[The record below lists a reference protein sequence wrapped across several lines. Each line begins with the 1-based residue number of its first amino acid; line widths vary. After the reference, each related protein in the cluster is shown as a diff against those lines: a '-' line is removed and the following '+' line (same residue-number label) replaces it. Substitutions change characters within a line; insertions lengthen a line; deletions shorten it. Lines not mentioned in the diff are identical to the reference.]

1 MPSQNRQPSG
11 SEARDPKCREKHSI
25 MTQEHI
31 LNWLKRVSESVK
43 NRDLETHMGL
53 VSKKVRVYGIPNQ
66 ASLGYQDWYRRRR
79 NEFKNNRLASLS
91 YNNLNIKTISLR
103 RLGFQITEIM
113 QATNGQQIRINKDI
127 LLEQE
132 EDNQWRVVEETIQ
145 QWHHITN
152 QDSQQ

>member
-1 MPSQNRQPSG
+1 MSQ
-11 SEARDPKCREKHSI
+11 ELI
-25 MTQEHI
+25 I
-31 LNWLKRVSESVK
+31 NWLKRLTESVK

-79 NEFKNNRLASLS
+79 NEFNNNRLASLS
-91 YNNLNIKTISLR
+91 YNNLNIKTITLR
-103 RLGFQITEIM
+103 RLGFQVTEIM
-113 QATNGQQIRINKDI
+113 QATNGQQIQINKDI

-145 QWHHITN
+145 QWHHIKH
-152 QDSQQ
+152 QDHDQ

>member
-1 MPSQNRQPSG
+1 MSQ
-11 SEARDPKCREKHSI
+11 ELI
-25 MTQEHI
+25 I
-31 LNWLKRVSESVK
+31 NWLKRLSESVK

-79 NEFKNNRLASLS
+79 NEFNNNRLASLS
-91 YNNLNIKTISLR
+91 YNNLNIKTITLR
-103 RLGFQITEIM
+103 RLGFQVTEIM
-113 QATNGQQIRINKDI
+113 QATNGQQIQINKDI

-145 QWHHITN
+145 QWHHIKH
-152 QDSQQ
+152 QDHDQ

>member
-1 MPSQNRQPSG
+1 MSQ
-11 SEARDPKCREKHSI
+11 ELI
-25 MTQEHI
+25 I
-31 LNWLKRVSESVK
+31 NWLKRLTESVK

-79 NEFKNNRLASLS
+79 NEFNNNRLASLS

-103 RLGFQITEIM
+103 RLGFQVTEIM
-113 QATNGQQIRINKDI
+113 QATNGQQIQINKDI

-145 QWHHITN
+145 QWHHIKH
-152 QDSQQ
+152 QDHDQ